1 MNFIVDLQ
9 GFKAPQNEFILK
21 EISIIQADEKKSE
34 PITLFFKSPY
44 VWNTLPPQC
53 KTTNKWLER
62 NFHGISWDYGG
73 IPYDAAKIII
83 SCILQRARAIYV
95 KGHEKASWLLNFLE
109 IPREIIDMDT
119 LGCPPVRKL
128 PKVRLNCSHH
138 HHNRPDRNLE
148 YSCANENVKSLRIW
162 LYVYRAL
169 CDRGIFK

>member
-1 MNFIVDLQ
+1 MDFIIDLQ
-9 GFKAPQNEFILK
+9 GFKVLHNEFILK
-21 EISIIQADEKKSE
+21 EISIIRADDKNSE

-44 VWNTLPPQC
+44 AWNTLPPQC

-83 SCILQRARAIYV
+83 SSIVQRARAIYV
-95 KGHEKASWLLNFLE
+95 KGHEKASWLMNFLDLS
-109 IPREIIDMDT
+109 PEIIDMDT
-119 LGCPPVRKL
+119 LNCPSLQKL
-128 PKVRLNCSHH
+128 PKFRPNCPHH
-138 HHNRPDRNLE
+138 HHHHQNSK
-148 YSCANENVKSLRIW
+148 YSCANENVKSLRSW